1 MRLSH
6 VFIERPIFA
15 GVIAVVITIVG
26 ALAFFGLPIAQY
38 PDVVPPT
45 VTVSAN
51 YPGGSSETL
60 ADTVAAP
67 LEQEI
72 NGVDNMLYMSSQST
86 GDGKLVITV
95 TFKLGTN
102 LDEAQVLVQNRVSQ
116 ALPRLPQEVQR
127 QGVLTQ
133 KTTPD
138 FILVANLTSPHKT
151 YNTAYL
157 SNYALTQMK
166 DRLARIDGVGE
177 VRIFGARDYAMRV
190 WIDPGRAAARNM
202 TAGEIVDAL
211 RSQNVQVAA
220 GSIGK
225 PPEAP
230 ANAAAH
236 ELNLEAQGR
245 FKTAGEFANVVIK
258 SDGQGRLVRLSDV
271 ARVELGADDYGINF
285 YFSGEP
291 AIGIGVFQRP
301 GSNALGVAEAVQA
314 ELKEM
319 SKQFPAD
326 MHYNAF
332 YNPTEFIAESIKA
345 VQHTLFE
352 AVVLVVIVILV
363 FLQSWRAAII
373 PVLAIPVSLI
383 GTFAVLAGMGYSL
396 NNLSL
401 FGLVLAIG
409 IVVDDAIVVVENVER
424 NLEHG
429 LNPRAAAHRS
439 MDEVSTALVAIVLV
453 LCAVFVPTM
462 FLTGLTGE
470 FYRQFAV
477 TISAATIISLIL
489 SLTLSPAL
497 AALLLKPKQ
506 EDEPEGRWARMV
518 YWGGKRF
525 NVAFDR
531 LSNWY
536 AATTRRMLGMRGT
549 MLWIYSALI
558 LLTGFVFSSTPA
570 GFVPTQDQ
578 GYVMAATF
586 TPPGT
591 SLAKTDAILREAS
604 ARMMKIP
611 GVKGAV
617 MLAGYHGPTGTMAP
631 NAAAAFLV
639 FDSFEEREKH
649 GYTMGS
655 ILAQANKIASTM
667 DQARI
672 FVIPPPLIRGI
683 GTGGGFKMEV
693 QDRSG
698 RGYDELNKIVWG
710 IAAEANKDPNLA
722 MVHTKFEAAAPRIYA
737 DVDRAKADMIGVSP
751 AKVFETLQVYLG
763 SSYVNDFNL
772 LGRTYRVIAQADLPF
787 RDDEGDISLLKTRS
801 NSGEMVPVGAVA
813 TLQNKTGPYRA
824 VRYNLYPSIEMEG
837 DTAPGH
843 SSGQAI
849 AAMEKLTARLPAGVT
864 TEWTEVAYQQKMA
877 GNAAVM
883 VFAAATL
890 FVFLVLAAQFESLM
904 LPLAII
910 LIVPMTLLAAMAG
923 VNLRGMDNNILTQ
936 IGLVVL
942 IGLAAKNAIL
952 IVEFAKQAEEEGGLS
967 PIEAVVQAA
976 QTRLRPILM
985 TSFAFILGV
994 VPLVIAQGPGSE
1006 LRQALGTAV
1015 FFGMLGVTFFGLVF
1029 TPTFYVATRTLSEKM
1044 KHWRERRGGTTGH
1057 AAPAIDAAE

>member
-6 VFIERPIFA
+6 VFIKRPIFA
-15 GVIAVVITIVG
+15 GVIAVIITIVG
-26 ALAFFGLPIAQY
+26 ALAFFGLPVAQY

-51 YPGGSSETL
+51 YPGASSETI

-72 NGVDNMLYMSSQST
+72 NGVDDMLYMSSQST
-86 GDGKLVITV
+86 GDGRLTITV
-95 TFKLGTN
+95 TFKQGTD
-102 LDEAQVLVQNRVSQ
+102 LDEAQVLVQNRVSL
-116 ALPRLPQEVQR
+116 AEPRLPEDVRR
-127 QGVLTQ
+127 QGVVTR

-138 FILVANLTSPHKT
+138 FLLVANLISPGNKVDR
-151 YNTAYL
+151 AYL

-190 WIDPGRAAARNM
+190 WIDPGRAAARNL
-202 TAGEIVDAL
+202 TAGEIVEAL

-220 GSIGK
+220 GAIGK
-225 PPEAP
+225 PPESSAP
-230 ANAAAH
+230 AY
-236 ELNLEAQGR
+236 EVNLETQGR
-245 FKTAGEFANVVIK
+245 FTAPEQFANIVIK
-258 SDGQGRLVRLSDV
+258 SDGEGRLTRLSDV
-271 ARVELGADDYGINF
+271 ARVELGAEDYGINT
-285 YFSGEP
+285 YLSGQP
-291 AIGIGVFQRP
+291 SVGIGIFQRP
-301 GSNALGVAEAVQA
+301 GSNALDSADAVLA
-314 ELKEM
+314 ELKTM
-319 SKQFPAD
+319 SAKFPAG
-326 MHYNAF
+326 MEYRVI
-332 YNPTEFIAESIKA
+332 YNPTDFIRESVSA
-345 VQHTLFE
+345 VQHTLLE

-373 PVLAIPVSLI
+373 PVLAIPVSLV
-383 GTFAVLAGMGYSL
+383 GTFAVLAGLGYSL

-429 LNPRAAAHRS
+429 MTPREASHRS

-453 LCAVFVPTM
+453 LCAVFIPTM

-497 AALLLKPKQ
+497 AALLLRPKE
-506 EDEPEGRWARMV
+506 EDEPEGRWKRMA
-518 YWGGKRF
+518 YRGGKRF
-525 NVAFDR
+525 NAAFDR
-531 LSNWY
+531 LSHWY
-536 AATTRRMLGMRGT
+536 ASVTRAMLGR
-549 MLWIYSALI
+549 LKLVLLIYVGLVGLTAL
-558 LLTGFVFSSTPA
+558 VFMSTPA
-570 GFVPTQDQ
+570 GFVPAQDQ
-578 GYVMAATF
+578 GYAVTAVF
-586 TPPGT
+586 TPSGT
-591 SLAKTDAILREAS
+591 SLAQTDKVLRETA
-604 ARMMKIP
+604 AKMGKIP
-611 GVKGAV
+611 GVKGTV
-617 MLAGYHGPTGTMAP
+617 MLTGYHAPSGTVAP

-639 FDSFEEREKH
+639 FDSFEERGKH
-649 GYTMGS
+649 GWNQQFIMGE
-655 ILAQANKIASTM
+655 ARKIAA
-667 DQARI
+667 QVNEGRA

-683 GTGGGFKMEV
+683 STGGGFKMMI

-698 RGYDELNKIVWG
+698 RGYAELNKIIG
-710 IAAEANKDPNLA
+710 GLLAEANKDPNLFF
-722 MVHTKFEAAAPRIYA
+722 VHTKFEASAPRIFA

-751 AKVFETLQVYLG
+751 SRVFEAMQVYLG
-763 SSYVNDFNL
+763 SAYVNDFNL

-787 RDDEGDISLLKTRS
+787 RDDAGDIALLKTRS
-801 NSGEMVPVGAVA
+801 ASGEMVPVGAVA
-813 TLQNKTGPYRA
+813 TLHDKTGPYRA
-824 VRYNLYPSIEMEG
+824 VRYNLYPAIDVEG
-837 DTAPGH
+837 DVAPGH
-843 SSGQAI
+843 SSGQAM
-849 AAMEKLTARLPAGVT
+849 AAMERLAAKLPTGVT
-864 TEWTEVAYQQKMA
+864 TEWTEVAYLQKVA
-877 GNAAVM
+877 GNAAIL

-910 LIVPMTLLAAMAG
+910 LIVPMTLLAAMIG

-952 IVEFAKQAEEEGGLS
+952 IVEFAKQAEEEGMG
-967 PIEAVVQAA
+967 PVDAVVRAA
-976 QTRLRPILM
+976 QNRLRPILM

-994 VPLVIAQGPGSE
+994 VPLVIASGPGAE

-1015 FFGMLGVTFFGLVF
+1015 FSGMLGVTFFGLVF
-1029 TPTFYVATRTLSEKM
+1029 TPAFYVVTRALSERM
-1044 KHWRERRGGTTGH
+1044 RRWRERRAPRH
-1057 AAPAIDAAE
+1057 ATPALGAAE